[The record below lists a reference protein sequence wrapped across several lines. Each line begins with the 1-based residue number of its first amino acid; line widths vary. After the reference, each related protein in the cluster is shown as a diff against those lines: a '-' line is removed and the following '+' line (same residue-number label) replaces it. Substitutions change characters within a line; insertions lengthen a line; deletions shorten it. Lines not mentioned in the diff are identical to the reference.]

1 MERWYGATG
10 RRVPAIALE
19 GSIDVSDALILDAWK
34 DHAEELH
41 DAHERGVPVVIRA
54 NRPEEIKEALAR
66 PEVACVLVNDPA
78 LLQLDLVKLTY
89 GER

>member
-19 GSIDVSDALILDAWK
+19 GSIDVSDALVLDAWK
-34 DHAEELH
+34 DHADELH
-41 DAHERGVPVVIRA
+41 DAHARGVPVVIRA
-54 NRPEEIKEALAR
+54 NTPEEIKEAHAR
-66 PEVACVLVNDPA
+66 PEVACVLVRDPA

-89 GER
+89 G

>member
-19 GSIDVSDALILDAWK
+19 GSIDVSDALVLDAWK
-34 DHAEELH
+34 DHAGELH
-41 DAHERGVPVVIRA
+41 NAHAGGVPVVIRA
-54 NRPEEIKEALAR
+54 NTPEEIKEALAR
-66 PEVACVLVNDPA
+66 PEVACVLVRDPA

-89 GER
+89 G

>member
-19 GSIDVSDALILDAWK
+19 GSIDVSDALVLDAWK
-34 DHAEELH
+34 DHADELH
-41 DAHERGVPVVIRA
+41 DAHARGVPVVIRA
-54 NRPEEIKEALAR
+54 NTPEEIKEALAR
-66 PEVACVLVNDPA
+66 PEVACVLVRDSA

-89 GER
+89 G

>member
-1 MERWYGATG
+1 VERWYGATG

-34 DHAEELH
+34 DHADDLH

-54 NRPEEIKEALAR
+54 NTPEEIKEALAR
-66 PEVACVLVNDPA
+66 PEVACVLVRDQA

-89 GER
+89 G